1 MELTKQSSGLLCKL
15 VIYYYIFVIYYYI
28 FHDRSNASI
37 AGDRDLRSPAIDALL
52 SVAPAHPARNLD
64 MHLCW
69 HVHPSNVKNLV
80 VDEEKS
86 VLNHQTHN
94 ACQTEDQCQ
103 SGARRGYAYRAPHIT
118 AVPRAQH
125 TCSSCSGSKRNAH
138 LNSSSSRPIR
148 TSARLRPCRASS
160 WSLFSAHLP
169 GSGLGVCE
177 SEKTTRERRAR
188 VRWEVRTARTGAA
201 DLERIGEDNCGHW
214 TM

>member
-28 FHDRSNASI
+28 LHDRSNASI

-86 VLNHQTHN
+86 VLNHQTHIRLPN
-94 ACQTEDQCQ
+94 
-103 SGARRGYAYRAPHIT
+103 RGPMPVILDKIQASTDRPWC
-118 AVPRAQH
+118 PRNKLEQ
-125 TCSSCSGSKRNAH
+125 GG
-138 LNSSSSRPIR
+138 
-148 TSARLRPCRASS
+148 TSPTGPTP
-160 WSLFSAHLP
+160 SAHDTC
-169 GSGLGVCE
+169 G
-177 SEKTTRERRAR
+177 R
-188 VRWEVRTARTGAA
+188 VPPDSTGTVNQ
-201 DLERIGEDNCGHW
+201 LYFFTW
-214 TM
+214 YTWYTFY

>member
-1 MELTKQSSGLLCKL
+1 MEASELTPALVNEGSTR

-138 LNSSSSRPIR
+138 LNSGSSRRSGPPR
-148 TSARLRPCRASS
+148 
-160 WSLFSAHLP
+160 
-169 GSGLGVCE
+169 GSGLV
-177 SEKTTRERRAR
+177 ER
-188 VRWEVRTARTGAA
+188 VGIYSKFSFFSC
-201 DLERIGEDNCGHW
+201 DF
-214 TM
+214 